1 MQQSKANI
9 LLVDDEPAIHRLMQ
23 HILEREGYRLLS
35 VYSGEEALETVAQ
48 GGIDLVILDLS
59 MPGMDGFEVARQIK
73 EQPQAFLIPIILFTG
88 RDTVENH
95 AKALEMGV
103 DDFLSKTEH
112 KEVILARVRLHLKLK
127 GMHDRLADYQSNLEK
142 KVEQQTWQLKTAS
155 LETIVKLSAA
165 SEFRDN
171 ETGAHIRR
179 MSHYAAAIAKTMGF
193 NKKVQ
198 ESILYSAPMHDI
210 GKIGIPDRI
219 LLKPGPLTDKE
230 WKIMKRHPQIGAS
243 ILSGAQS
250 GFIRMAEMIALTHH
264 EKWDGSGYPNGL
276 KGRQIPIA
284 GQIAAIADVFDAL
297 TSERPYKR
305 AFSGIEAIRII
316 QEGRGKHFSPEVTD
330 AFFTTLD
337 EILVIKDKFQDT
349 EQDKQNLYAR
359 TYQALA
365 KDAQAPIH
373 QTASAMP
380 GKNGVG
386 MQPGSSRFQENHS
399 GPRVSLTSVG

>member
-35 VYSGEEALETVAQ
+35 VYSGEEALGIVAQ

-127 GMHDRLADYQSNLEK
+127 RMHGRLADYQSNLEK

-193 NKKVQ
+193 NKRVQ

-210 GKIGIPDRI
+210 GKIGIPDCI

-264 EKWDGSGYPNGL
+264 EKWDGSGYPQGL

-316 QEGRGKHFSPEVTD
+316 QEGRGNHFSPEVTD

-349 EQDKQNLYAR
+349 DQDKQNLYAR

-365 KDAQAPIH
+365 KDVPPQIYQA
-373 QTASAMP
+373 ASKTS
-380 GKNGVG
+380 KNGSVEK
-386 MQPGSSRFQENHS
+386 QPASSRFQEGRS
-399 GPRVSLTSVG
+399 RPPVSLTSVG